1 MENYTSFFA
10 GSGNSVFLKIGILG
24 NDYRWLL
31 IFIGI
36 VLAAGLVLWRRQQKE
51 AAETTALFILRTG
64 RLNLSFGRWLTH
76 FGIVL
81 YILLIPLSLVSL
93 RLAYWW
99 NGVQAPVL
107 AGEVWMLAI
116 PLGAAIFF
124 YRRQRKKL
132 HFHPVD
138 TRLPKEA
145 IVRLMERIGGE
156 EHWTPDYL
164 GDDMLVCHTS
174 PSFLSGSRGE
184 QIFVVF
190 DKNRVWLNSISN
202 IDKKGSVTSFGRTRK
217 QVQWLTDEIRR
228 FEAGNEKNA
237 GCKK

>member
-10 GSGNSVFLKIGILG
+10 GSGSSGLLLINAGH
-24 NDYRWLL
+24 DYRWLL

-36 VLAAGLVLWRRQQKE
+36 SLVAGLFFWRRHQKE
-51 AAETTALFILRTG
+51 AAETTAPFVLRTG

-81 YILLIPLSLVSL
+81 YILLIPLALVSL

-99 NGVQAPVL
+99 DGDQAPVL
-107 AGEVWMLAI
+107 AGEVAMLVI
-116 PLGAAIFF
+116 PLGAAFFF

-132 HFHPVD
+132 FFHPVD
-138 TRLPKEA
+138 TRLSKEE

-190 DKNRVWLNSISN
+190 DTNRVWLNSISN
-202 IDKKGSVTSFGRTRK
+202 LDKKGSVTSFGRTRK

-228 FEAGNEKNA
+228 CEAGNEKTDS
-237 GCKK
+237 CKK

>member
-1 MENYTSFFA
+1 MENYISFFA
-10 GSGNSVFLKIGILG
+10 GSGRSVFLKIGILG
-24 NDYRWLL
+24 GDYRWLL

-36 VLAAGLVLWRRQQKE
+36 SLVTGLFLWRRQQKE
-51 AAETTALFILRTG
+51 GAETTAPFILRTG

-81 YILLIPLSLVSL
+81 YILLIPLALVSM

-99 NGVQAPVL
+99 GGEQAPVL
-107 AGEVWMLAI
+107 AGEVWMLVI
-116 PLGAAIFF
+116 PLGAAFFF

-132 HFHPVD
+132 FFHPVD
-138 TRLPKEA
+138 TPLSKEE

-174 PSFLSGSRGE
+174 PSLLSGSWGE

-190 DKNRVWLNSISN
+190 DKNRVWLNSISDL
-202 IDKKGSVTSFGRTRK
+202 DKKSSVSSFGRTKK
-217 QVQWLTDEIRR
+217 QVQRLTDEIRQC
-228 FEAGNEKNA
+228 EAENEKNSRL
-237 GCKK
+237 